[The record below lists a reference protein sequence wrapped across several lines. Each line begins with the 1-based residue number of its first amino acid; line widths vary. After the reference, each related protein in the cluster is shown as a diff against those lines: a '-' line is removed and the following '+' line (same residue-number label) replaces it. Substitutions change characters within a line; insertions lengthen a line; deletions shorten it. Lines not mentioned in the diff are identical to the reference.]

1 MIRANHNKFWVIF
14 SNYYT
19 KILIGFFFSS
29 VKYRGQYEEKGL
41 PILMI
46 SNHFSFYDG
55 FIQILLNLK
64 IFKRRFNFMMLE
76 KELSKNMIL
85 TKIGASSISKGK
97 RSSIASLDYAVE
109 MLRDTENLF
118 LFFPQG
124 KISSIYTQEFT
135 FEKGLLSHVLENT
148 KNDFQLVY
156 NVNLINY
163 GTKLRPDMCV
173 YYETHTVNISTNTKA
188 EDVERE
194 FNRFAKTCFIKQ
206 GVR

>member
-1 MIRANHNKFWVIF
+1 MIRANHNTFWIKF
-14 SNYYT
+14 SHYYT
-19 KILIGFFFSS
+19 KILIGFFFGN
-29 VKYRGQYEEKGL
+29 VKYKGEYEEKGL

-76 KELSKNMIL
+76 KELRKNMIL
-85 TKIGASSISKGK
+85 TKIGASSISKGN
-97 RSSIASLDYAVE
+97 RSSIDSLNYAVE
-109 MLRDTENLF
+109 MLQDKKNLF

-124 KISSIYTQEFT
+124 RIKSIYTREFT
-135 FEKGLLSHVLENT
+135 FEKGLLSYVLENA

-163 GTKLRPDMCV
+163 GTKLRPDIFA
-173 YYETHTVNISTNTKA
+173 YYETHTISTSTNA
-188 EDVERE
+188 DEVERE
-194 FNRFAKTCFIKQ
+194 FNRFAKACFTKQ
-206 GVR
+206 GVI

>member
-1 MIRANHNKFWVIF
+1 MIRANHSKSWVRF
-14 SNYYT
+14 SKYYT

-29 VKYRGQYEEKGL
+29 IKYKGDYEEKGL

-55 FIQILLNLK
+55 FIQILLNFK
-64 IFKRRFNFMMLE
+64 VFKRRFNFMMLE
-76 KELSKNMIL
+76 KELSKNMLL
-85 TKIGASSISKGK
+85 TKIGASSINKGK

-109 MLRDTENLF
+109 MLQNKENLF

-124 KISSIYTQEFT
+124 KIQSIYTREFT
-135 FEKGLLSHVLENT
+135 FEKGLLSHILENM

-156 NVNLINY
+156 NINLINY
-163 GTKLRPDMCV
+163 GTKLRPDMFV
-173 YYETHTVNISTNTKA
+173 YYETHTISTNTNA

-194 FNRFAKTCFIKQ
+194 FNRFAKSCFTKQ

>member
-1 MIRANHNKFWVIF
+1 MIRADHSKFWVKF

-19 KILIGFFFSS
+19 RILIGFFFGS
-29 VKYRGQYEEKGL
+29 VKYIGHYEDKGL

-55 FIQILLNLK
+55 FIQILLNRK
-64 IFKRRFNFMMLE
+64 VFKRTFNFMMLE

-85 TKIGASSISKGK
+85 TKIGACSISKGK
-97 RSSIASLDYAVE
+97 RSSLESLDYSIE
-109 MLRDTENLF
+109 ILQDKENLF

-124 KISSIYTQEFT
+124 KIKSIYTREFT
-135 FEKGLLSHVLENT
+135 FEKGLLTYILKNL
-148 KNDFQLVY
+148 KNDFQLVF

-163 GTKLRPDMCV
+163 GARLKPDIYV
-173 YYETHTVNISTNTKA
+173 YYETQGINADTNA

-194 FNRFAKTCFIKQ
+194 FNRFARACFTKQ
-206 GVR
+206 GAK

>member
-1 MIRANHNKFWVIF
+1 MIRANHSKLWVKF
-14 SNYYT
+14 SYYYT
-19 KILIGFFFSS
+19 KVLIGFFFGNI
-29 VKYRGQYEEKGL
+29 KYSGQYEEKGL

-55 FIQILLNLK
+55 FIQILLNFK

-76 KELSKNMIL
+76 KELRKNMVL

-109 MLRDTENLF
+109 MLQDKENLF

-124 KISSIYTQEFT
+124 KIKSIYTTEFI
-135 FEKGLLSHVLENT
+135 FEKGLLSHVLKNT
-148 KNDFQLVY
+148 KNDFQLIY

-163 GTKLRPDMCV
+163 GTNLRPNMCV
-173 YYETHTVNISTNTKA
+173 YYETHTISTNTNA

-194 FNRFAKTCFIKQ
+194 FNRFAKECFAKQ

>member
-1 MIRANHNKFWVIF
+1 MIRANHSKFWIKF

-19 KILIGFFFSS
+19 KILINIFFGS
-29 VKYRGQYEEKGL
+29 VKYTGQYEEKEL

-64 IFKRRFNFMMLE
+64 VFRRRFNFMMLE

-109 MLRDTENLF
+109 MLQDKENLF

-124 KISSIYTQEFT
+124 KIKSIYTREFT
-135 FEKGLLSHVLENT
+135 FEKGLLSSILENT

-163 GTKLRPDMCV
+163 GAKLRPDICV
-173 YYETHTVNISTNTKA
+173 YYETHTISKNTNA

-194 FNRFAKTCFIKQ
+194 FNRFAKACFTKQ

>member
-1 MIRANHNKFWVIF
+1 MIRANHSKLWVKF
-14 SNYYT
+14 SKYYT

-29 VKYRGQYEEKGL
+29 IKYEGEYEEKGL

-55 FIQILLNLK
+55 FIQILLNFK

-85 TKIGASSISKGK
+85 TKIGASSINKGK

-109 MLRDTENLF
+109 MLQDKENLF

-124 KISSIYTQEFT
+124 RIKSIYTKEFT
-135 FEKGLLSHVLENT
+135 FEKGLLSHILENT

-156 NVNLINY
+156 NINLINY

-173 YYETHTVNISTNTKA
+173 YYKTNTINTNTNA

-194 FNRFAKTCFIKQ
+194 FNSFAKSCFRKL